1 MYKFLIKKEFAELRL
16 GIDKSAIKNQVEEF
30 VRLVQGD
37 KYVEMFREEEFVER
51 DQTEDKFVEIVQEE
65 EFVTQNQAEE
75 HVELSQAEEFVDKFP
90 TLKEFVDMK
99 QDIDKKEE
107 LTQLLM
113 HELMQDWHSTFL
125 KLLLIS

>member
-51 DQTEDKFVEIVQEE
+51 DQTEDKFVEIDQAK
-65 EFVTQNQAEE
+65 EFAIQ
-75 HVELSQAEEFVDKFP
+75 SQAEELVEQFPVDVFVIKF
-90 TLKEFVDMK
+90 LIQKECVVTKHVIGKKDMP
-99 QDIDKKEE
+99 IR
-107 LTQLLM
+107 L
-113 HELMQDWHSTFL
+113 
-125 KLLLIS
+125 